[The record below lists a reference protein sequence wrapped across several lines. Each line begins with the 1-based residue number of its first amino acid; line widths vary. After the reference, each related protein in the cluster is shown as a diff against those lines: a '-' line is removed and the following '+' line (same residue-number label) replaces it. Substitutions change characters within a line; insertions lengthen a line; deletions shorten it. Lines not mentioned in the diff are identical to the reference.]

1 MTNFLYFIARTAAYR
16 ILVVIITVIITLIL
30 LGSTMDTLLSNQI
43 RYDVVNSAAQNQQ
56 LHFKSP
62 SQRQVYIDQQI
73 NLKKHSLGL
82 DEPWYS
88 PKRFTNTLFKVITLD
103 LGRSNFFTSDGGSS
117 SVRDIILEKVPKTV
131 LLFTTST
138 VIVTVLGLYLGT
150 YMAEKRG
157 SILDKGVSFV
167 AVISNSFATFWVG
180 MLMILLFSFT
190 LDILPARSTPLSSPG
205 DPFYILD
212 LLYHMILPLF
222 TLVLL
227 SFTVWSYVVR
237 YFVSR
242 ILDEDYIQAKR
253 VMGIPKRKI
262 LYSHALRNAAPPIL
276 TGIVTAIIA
285 SITGSFIVEAVFD
298 WPGVGKL
305 LYDSIVVMD
314 VPLIIGSTYVFTL
327 IYVITMLM
335 TDLLYAYFDP
345 RVKISS

>member
-1 MTNFLYFIARTAAYR
+1 MTNFFYFIAKTTAYR
-16 ILVVIITVIITLIL
+16 ILVVFITVIITLAL
-30 LGSTMDTLLSNQI
+30 LGSTMDKLLRDQI
-43 RYDVVNSAAQNQQ
+43 RYEAVNSAAQNQI
-56 LHFKSP
+56 HFQTP
-62 SQRQVYIDQQI
+62 SQRQAYVGEQI
-73 NLKKHSLGL
+73 NLKIKSLGL

-88 PKRFTNTLFKVITLD
+88 PKKFTNTLFKVITLD
-103 LGRSNFFTSDGGSS
+103 LGRSNFFTSDSGSS

-138 VIVTVLGLYLGT
+138 VIVTVIGLYLGT

-167 AVISNSFATFWVG
+167 AVISGSFASFWAG

-190 LDILPARSTPLSSPG
+190 LDILPARSTPLTSPG

-227 SFTVWSYVVR
+227 SFTVWSFVVR
-237 YFVSR
+237 IFVSR

-253 VMGIPKRKI
+253 VMGIPKKKI

-276 TGIVTAIIA
+276 TGILTALIA
-285 SITGSFIVEAVFD
+285 SISGSFIIEAVFD
-298 WPGVGKL
+298 WPGLGKL
-305 LYDSIVVMD
+305 LYDSIGVMD

-327 IYVITMLM
+327 IYVITMLII
-335 TDLLYAYFDP
+335 DLLYAYFDP
-345 RVKISS
+345 RIKISS

>member
-1 MTNFLYFIARTAAYR
+1 MTNFLYFIAKTTAYR
-16 ILVVIITVIITLIL
+16 ILVVIVTLIITLIL
-30 LGSTMDTLLSNQI
+30 LGSTMDKLLLDQI
-43 RYDVVNSAAQNQQ
+43 RYDAVNSAAQNQI
-56 LHFKSP
+56 HFKTP
-62 SQRQVYIDQQI
+62 SQRQAYVSEQI
-73 NLKKHSLGL
+73 NLKIKSLGL

-103 LGRSNFFTSDGGSS
+103 LGRSNFYTSDSGSS

-157 SILDKGVSFV
+157 SILDKSVSFA
-167 AVISNSFATFWVG
+167 AVVSNSFAIFWIG

-190 LDILPARSTPLSSPG
+190 LDIFPARSTPLTSPG
-205 DPFYILD
+205 DPFYIFD
-212 LLYHMILPLF
+212 LLYHMSLPLI
-222 TLVLL
+222 TLVLW
-227 SFTVWSYVVR
+227 SFAVSAYVVR

-276 TGIVTAIIA
+276 TGILTALIA

-305 LYDSIVVMD
+305 LYDSILVMD
-314 VPLIIGSTYVFTL
+314 FPLIIGSTYVFTL
-327 IYVITMLM
+327 IYVITMLI
-335 TDLLYAYFDP
+335 TDLLYAHFDP